1 MTGVEFER
9 VTEHILRLEVPYS
22 LFGPISLPVSLYLV
36 RDRQGWTL
44 IDSGPA
50 ETAED
55 VVTAIATATDD
66 LGPDQILLTHAHY
79 DHSGGLGAIR
89 MAWKVPL
96 ICHKDEAPFITG
108 QSGYRL
114 LASRNPFYLLGRYLV
129 PPAGWGYTVDHRLER
144 GESLLGMVVIS
155 LPGHSPGQIGFLHS
169 EDRAILCGDALMNIK
184 GRISPPSRWLTV
196 DPDLASR
203 SIERLAE
210 LDFLHLL
217 PSHGDPILENGRRSL
232 RQYLGLSQEE
242 DLLGR
247 W

>member
-1 MTGVEFER
+1 MEFQR

-22 LFGPISLPVSLYLV
+22 LLGPISLPVSIFLV
-36 RDRQGWTL
+36 RDREGWTL
-44 IDSGPA
+44 IDTGPT
-50 ETAED
+50 ETGDE
-55 VVTAIATATDD
+55 VVAAIASATED

-89 MAWKVPL
+89 MVWNVPL
-96 ICHKDEAPFITG
+96 ICHKDAAPFLAG
-108 QSGYRL
+108 QSTYRL
-114 LASRNPFYLLGRYLV
+114 LSSSNVFFLLGRYLV
-129 PPAGWGYTVDHRLER
+129 PPVGWGYSIERLLER

-169 EDRAILCGDALMNIK
+169 RDRAILCGDAIMNLN

-196 DPDLASR
+196 DPDLVTTSMQ
-203 SIERLAE
+203 RLAE

-217 PSHGDPILENGRRSL
+217 PSHGEPILDHGRRAL
-232 RQYLGLSQEE
+232 RQYLGLGQEE

>member
-1 MTGVEFER
+1 MEFER

-22 LFGPISLPVSLYLV
+22 LLGPISLPVCIFLV
-36 RDRQGWTL
+36 RDHQGWTL
-44 IDSGPA
+44 IDSGPV
-50 ETAED
+50 ESGDD
-55 VVTAIATATDD
+55 VVAAIASATDE

-89 MAWKVPL
+89 MAWNVPL
-96 ICHKDEAPFITG
+96 ICHKDAAPFITG
-108 QSGYRL
+108 QATYRL
-114 LASRNPFYLLGRYLV
+114 LSSSNPLFLLGRYLA
-129 PPAGWGYTVDHRLER
+129 PPVGWGYSLERLLER

-169 EDRAILCGDALMNIK
+169 NDRAIICGDAVMNLK

-196 DPDLASR
+196 DPDLAAR
-203 SIERLAE
+203 SMERLAE
-210 LDFLHLL
+210 LDFQHLL
-217 PSHGDPILENGRRSL
+217 PSHGEPILDHGRRTL
-232 RQYLGLSQEE
+232 RLFLGLGQEE

>member
-1 MTGVEFER
+1 MTSVEFER

-22 LFGPISLPVSLYLV
+22 LLGPISLPVSLYLV
-36 RDRQGWTL
+36 RDGHGWTL

-50 ETAED
+50 ETGEE
-55 VVTAIATATDD
+55 VVAAIAAATDD

-89 MAWKVPL
+89 MAWNVPL
-96 ICHKDEAPFITG
+96 ICHKDEAPFVTG

-114 LASRNPFYLLGRYLV
+114 LSSRNLLFLVGRYLV
-129 PPAGWGYTVDHRLER
+129 PPAGWGYSIDHMLER
-144 GESLLGMVVIS
+144 GESLLGMVVIT
-155 LPGHSPGQIGFLHS
+155 LPGHSPGQVGFLHS
-169 EDRAILCGDALMNIK
+169 RDRAILCGDAVMNFN

-196 DPDLASR
+196 DPELAAASM
-203 SIERLAE
+203 ERLAE

-217 PSHGDPILENGRRSL
+217 PSHGEPILQNGRREL
-232 RQYLGLSQEE
+232 RKYLGLGQEE